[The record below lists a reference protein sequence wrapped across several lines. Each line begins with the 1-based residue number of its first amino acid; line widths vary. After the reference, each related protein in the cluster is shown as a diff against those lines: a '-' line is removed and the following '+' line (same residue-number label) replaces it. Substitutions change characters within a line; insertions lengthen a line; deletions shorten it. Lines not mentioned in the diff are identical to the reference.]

1 MRQNSE
7 TYAKYKVKEPFKT
20 LTKDH
25 MHIYRGVWSGGK
37 VWGTNANVYRISF
50 GGDENVLKLTVMIAA
65 HSCNYTKTH

>member
-50 GGDENVLKLTVMIAA
+50 GGDENVLKFN
-65 HSCNYTKTH
+65 CGNDYTILYTRNH